1 MINILICYKQA
12 IAMDLVVMQCTL
24 QKRTPRRMDTS
35 NHETYLLGGTTPA
48 KIRNRKISTTSP
60 QVRYHSQADKKYE
73 DKGVG
78 CDLFEITSI
87 TKTFQ
92 FNMPQ
97 IENFQQPPLIP
108 NKKVLKKKNGLI
120 IFKPIPKEY
129 HLRTFY
135 QSPKNQTSINQSR
148 RRDWRLRKMMDTEI
162 MKSSL
167 EKEKWFTDRNCR
179 IFLNDL
185 WSDSYFQ

>member
-1 MINILICYKQA
+1 
-12 IAMDLVVMQCTL
+12 MDLIVMPCTL
-24 QKRTPRRMDTS
+24 QKRTPKRFDTQNQES
-35 NHETYLLGGTTPA
+35 YHQGKTTPL
-48 KIRNRKISTTSP
+48 KNNHRKISTTSP
-60 QVRYHSQADKKYE
+60 RVRFHSQTDKKYE

-78 CDLFEITSI
+78 CDLFENAQI

-97 IENFQQPPLIP
+97 IENFIQPPLIP
-108 NKKVLKKKNGLI
+108 DKKVLKKKNGLI

-129 HLRTFY
+129 HLKTFY
-135 QSPKNQTSINQSR
+135 QSPKNYTIINNVKK
-148 RRDWRLRKMMDTEI
+148 RDFRLKKMMDTEL
-162 MKSSL
+162 MKQSL